1 MQKNHQADKQFL
13 KEVGVLLAA
22 RAGQGRIASPS
33 SLSHLAEHIASARR
47 HQKLTRAALALK
59 MGVSEA
65 EIYALE
71 QGLLPYTELDLR
83 FLGKL
88 AVALNEDLATLLLL
102 LGRPTLVQAL
112 QPPKAHC
119 TEAHTTAS
127 KQRGNRLAR
136 RQWANALYNGCLN
149 LIDSLR
155 QGRLSSYSR
164 VNYQLYPMAAVLL
177 CIFLIGVST
186 YNLAGRFGAQS
197 AMQASIPKSVQADDL
212 DSVQHQRIIESTD
225 RSTARSPQRLYQPV
239 EAMTEPVMV
248 SVGGS
253 TPNVVLMAHHVAS
266 EAQQCVVLAGGRPA
280 ICRV

>member
-88 AVALNEDLATLLLL
+88 AVALHEDLATLLLL

-119 TEAHTTAS
+119 TEDYTTAS

-164 VNYQLYPMAAVLL
+164 VNYQLYPIAAVLL

-186 YNLAGRFGAQS
+186 YSLAGRFGAQS

-212 DSVQHQRIIESTD
+212 GTVQYQRAID
-225 RSTARSPQRLYQPV
+225 QSTARSPQRLYQPV
-239 EAMTEPVMV
+239 EAMTEPVTVSIGGPAPDTALMV
-248 SVGGS
+248 D
-253 TPNVVLMAHHVAS
+253 HVAS
-266 EAQQCVVLAGGRPA
+266 ETQQCVVLAGGRPA